1 MMFRLVVA
9 RSHRTLPKSSYLIVI
24 SCGAAHLENANALV
38 ILAFYGF
45 AVKLSTINGMAGVV
59 IA

>member
-1 MMFRLVVA
+1 MVFRLVVA
-9 RSHRTLPKSSYLIVI
+9 LSNPTLPKTSYLIVI
-24 SCGAAHLENANALV
+24 SCGAAHLDNANAPV

-45 AVKLSTINGMAGVV
+45 AVKLTTINGMAGIV